1 MFTGKMPSITPA
13 QITALVTFVVGQ
25 LVAFQWV
32 DSTRQQTLISGGSV
46 VVAAVLK
53 IADAYLRG
61 QRAKAVAANPAAFP
75 QVPKA
80 AQTVTGPPVVGAAQ

>member
-25 LVAFQWV
+25 LVAFQVV
-32 DSTRQQTLISGGSV
+32 DPVRQQTLISGGSTL
-46 VVAAVLK
+46 VALGLK
-53 IADAYLRG
+53 LADAYLRG
-61 QRAKAVAANPAAFP
+61 QRVKAVATNPAAFP

-80 AQTVTGPPVVGAAQ
+80 PQTVTGPPTVPSVQ